1 MDVPGQYPK
10 RPHPKTENQAADN
23 RGPQDC
29 RFDGQ
34 LDQAQVLEQVDPH
47 TADKD
52 CRQHELQN
60 RHIHQ
65 AQGTNLLVVSQHLP
79 PLQKKAKQNPGNQ
92 TVKKL
97 IRSFFTSRYKRLAL
111 TIPPMKKQN
120 SAMNPLTAS

>member
-23 RGPQDC
+23 RGSQNS

-34 LDQAQVLEQVDPH
+34 LDQAQILEQVDPH

-52 CRQHELQN
+52 CRQHKLQN

-65 AQGTNLLVVSQHLP
+65 TQGTNLLIVSQHLP
-79 PLQKKAKQNPGNQ
+79 PLQKKAEQNSGNQ

-97 IRSFFTSRYKRLAL
+97 TGHFLPPWYKRLAL